1 MSSTV
6 ASSPWAAPSKT
17 TTPAPALGR
26 VLARGGVQWVL
37 KPNCSISPRQ
47 LGGVYL
53 SLCLLS
59 MLVSALFFWQ
69 GAPFVAAFAGI
80 ELLAV
85 GLALLVFARH
95 AADQE
100 ILTLQGDVLAVRRQ
114 LGSRHE
120 DFELPLAWLSV
131 EPAAGQGSLVQLRGR
146 GQQLLVGRFLRPH
159 HRSLLAAELR
169 LAQRRALG
177 AVANPNDTN

>member
-1 MSSTV
+1 M
-6 ASSPWAAPSKT
+6 
-17 TTPAPALGR
+17 
-26 VLARGGVQWVL
+26 QWVL

-47 LGGVYL
+47 LGAVYL
-53 SLCLLS
+53 SLCLVS
-59 MLVSALFFWQ
+59 MVISAFFVWH

-100 ILTLQGDVLAVRRQ
+100 VLTLQADVLTVQRV
-114 LGSRHE
+114 LGNSHE
-120 DFELPLAWLSV
+120 SFELPLAWLSV

-146 GQQLLVGRFLRPH
+146 GQQLHVGRFLRPH
-159 HRSLLAAELR
+159 QRGQLAVELR
-169 LAQRRALG
+169 LAQRRALA
-177 AVANPNDTN
+177 AVASPDHTN